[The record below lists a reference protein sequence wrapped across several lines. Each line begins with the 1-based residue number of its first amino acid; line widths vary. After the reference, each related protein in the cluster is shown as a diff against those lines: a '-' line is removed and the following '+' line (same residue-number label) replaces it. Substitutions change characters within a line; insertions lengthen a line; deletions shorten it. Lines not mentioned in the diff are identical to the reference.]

1 MQPLFNIFRPDALV
15 ALLAV
20 LRLAAAVAMIGVLAV
35 LQQRFGLSD
44 WLWLLPLALLAFNL
58 ALWLR
63 GQWQDASSSE
73 IAAHLCFDTI
83 ALFLMFWLSGGA
95 TNPFVSLFLL
105 PVALGAVALALP
117 QAMVVSGLCIAA
129 YTVLLLRYLDHSSHP
144 GQVVGFEHH
153 VIGMWVNFV
162 LAAILLCAF
171 LFLLATLLRR
181 REQELAAERERL
193 MRDDAIVSVA
203 TVAAGAAHAINTP
216 LCTMIVA
223 AESMA
228 EDPALPA
235 HLQEDIHTICEQA
248 RLCGQ
253 QLQRLA
259 AAQHSHAQ
267 APRSL
272 AVFADQ
278 TIERWRIRRPEID
291 IACAGRSRL
300 PEALI
305 CHDPALDQAL
315 LNLFDNAADA
325 AAAVGKPDVWV
336 TWHCDAPPCGVLELM
351 IDDPGVLDNPAVARR
366 ELATSSKPTGL
377 GLGLT
382 LARASIVRLG
392 GRLRLEPRAGGGTR
406 TSVQLPLAALLHD
419 VSQWARTDRPAPDR
433 RQER

>member
-1 MQPLFNIFRPDALV
+1 MQSLFNIFRPDALV

-20 LRLAAAVAMIGVLAV
+20 LRLAAALVMLGVLAV
-35 LQQRFGLSD
+35 VQQQFALSN
-44 WLWLLPLALLAFNL
+44 WLWLLPLGLLAFNGV
-58 ALWLR
+58 LWRR
-63 GQWQDASSSE
+63 GQWRDASSTE
-73 IAAHLCFDTI
+73 IATHLSFDTV

-105 PVALGAVALALP
+105 PVALSAVSLALTQAVA
-117 QAMVVSGLCIAA
+117 VSGLCIAA
-129 YTVLLLRYLDHSSHP
+129 YTVLLLRYLDHTTHP

-153 VIGMWVNFV
+153 VIGMWLNFV

-203 TVAAGAAHAINTP
+203 MVAAGAAHAINTP
-216 LCTMIVA
+216 LCTITVA
-223 AESMA
+223 AESIA

-235 HLQEDIHTICEQA
+235 HFQEDIDTIREQA

-259 AAQHSHAQ
+259 AAQHNTAQ

-272 AVFADQ
+272 PEFAGQ
-278 TIERWRIRRPEID
+278 TIERWRIRRPEIE
-291 IACAGRSRL
+291 IAREGMDSL
-300 PEALI
+300 PAALVR
-305 CHDPALDQAL
+305 HDPALDQAL

-325 AAAVGKPDVWV
+325 AAAVDDPCVRVIWR
-336 TWHCDAPPCGVLELM
+336 CDAEPRGMLELI

-366 ELATSSKPTGL
+366 ELAASSKPTGL

-382 LARASIVRLG
+382 LARASIARLG
-392 GRLRLEPRAGGGTR
+392 GRLRLEPRVAGGTR
-406 TSVQLPLAALLHD
+406 TSVQLPLAALHD
-419 VSQWARTDRPAPDR
+419 TPGPWDGANWSTR
-433 RQER
+433 RCKRKY